1 MTTISAHIFVF
12 EFIAMDWALGPGE
25 LKQRMHVKRLMG
37 PNQVH
42 IDVTSH
48 WGDTTAWSQRR
59 GIQTKYY
66 TPQCDVTPKRARL
79 GPIRSL
85 TAVL

>member
-12 EFIAMDWALGPGE
+12 EFIAMDWAMGPGE
-25 LKQRMHVKRLMG
+25 FKQRMHVKR
-37 PNQVH
+37 QV
-42 IDVTSH
+42 
-48 WGDTTAWSQRR
+48 
-59 GIQTKYY
+59 QTKYY

-85 TAVL
+85 TAVLYSTTVVGGGNTKQSGRRDYST